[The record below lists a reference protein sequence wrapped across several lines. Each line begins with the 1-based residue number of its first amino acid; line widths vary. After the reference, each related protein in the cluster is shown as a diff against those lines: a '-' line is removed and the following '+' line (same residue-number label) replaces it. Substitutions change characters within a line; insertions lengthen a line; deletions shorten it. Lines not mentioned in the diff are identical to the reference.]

1 MKAIILAA
9 GKGERFGSITKT
21 LPKPLIQLGKMTLI
35 EHNILLL
42 KKYGFLDL
50 IINVSYLSSMIIDF
64 IGNGEK
70 YGINITY
77 SVENKGPL
85 ETGGGIHNALSF
97 LGNNPFLVIN
107 SDIYTN
113 CKLSSIEIEK
123 NDNGVLVMVENPAHN
138 LNGDFSC
145 SNGRVVSGDVNKM
158 TYAGISILNPIIF
171 ENFKLGKYKLIDVL
185 IKEISNNKI
194 SAFTHDGI
202 WCDVGDIEK
211 LENAKKLLP

>member
-42 KKYGFLDL
+42 KKHGFLEL

-97 LGNNPFLVIN
+97 LGDNPFLVIN

-113 CKLSSIEIEK
+113 CKLSSIKIDQ
-123 NDNGVLVMVENPAHN
+123 NDNGVLVMVENPTHN

-145 SNGRVVSGDVNKM
+145 SNGRVISGDANKM
-158 TYAGISILNPIIF
+158 TYAGISILNPNIF

-185 IKEISNNKI
+185 IKEINKNKI
-194 SAFTHDGI
+194 AAFTHDGI
-202 WCDVGDIEK
+202 WCVVGDIEK
-211 LENAKKLLP
+211 LENAKKLLS

>member
-50 IINVSYLSSMIIDF
+50 VINVSYLSSMIIDF

-70 YGINITY
+70 YGITITY
-77 SVENKGPL
+77 SFENKGPL

-97 LGNNPFLVIN
+97 LGDSPFLVIN
-107 SDIYTN
+107 SDIYTD
-113 CKLSSIEIEK
+113 CKLSVIKINQ
-123 NDNGVLVMVENPAHN
+123 NDHGVLVMVKNPIHN

-145 SNGRVVSGDVNKM
+145 SNGRVISGNENKM

-171 ENFKLGKYKLIDVL
+171 ENFKLGKYKLSDVL
-185 IKEISNNKI
+185 TKEINRNKI
-194 SAFTHDGI
+194 SAFIHDGI
-202 WCDVGDIEK
+202 WCDIGDIEK
-211 LENAKKLLP
+211 LENAKKLLL

>member
-9 GKGERFGSITKT
+9 GKGERFGSITRT

-50 IINVSYLSSMIIDF
+50 VINVSYLSSMIIDF
-64 IGNGEK
+64 IGNGDK

-97 LGNNPFLVIN
+97 LGGSPFLVIN

-113 CKLSSIEIEK
+113 CKLSSIKIDQ
-123 NDNGVLVMVENPAHN
+123 NDNGVLVMVENPTHN

-145 SNGRVVSGDVNKM
+145 SNGRVISGDANKM

-185 IKEISNNKI
+185 INEINKNKI

>member
-97 LGNNPFLVIN
+97 LGGNPFLVIN

-113 CKLSSIEIEK
+113 CKLSSIKIDQ
-123 NDNGVLVMVENPAHN
+123 NDNGVLVMVENPTHN

-145 SNGRVVSGDVNKM
+145 SNGRVISGDKNKM

-185 IKEISNNKI
+185 IKEINKNKI

>member
-42 KKYGFLDL
+42 KTYGFLDL
-50 IINVSYLSSMIIDF
+50 IINVSYLSVMIIDY

-70 YGINITY
+70 YGVNITY
-77 SVENKGPL
+77 SIESTGPL

-97 LGNNPFLVIN
+97 LGGDPFLVIN
-107 SDIYTN
+107 SDIYTD
-113 CKLSSIEIEK
+113 CKLSGIKINQ
-123 NDNGVLVMVENPAHN
+123 NDHGVLVMVKNPIHN

-145 SNGRVVSGDVNKM
+145 SNGRIIIGGTKKL
-158 TYAGISILNPIIF
+158 TYSGISILNPLIF
-171 ENFKLGKYKLIDVL
+171 ENLKLEKYKLIDVL
-185 IKEISNNKI
+185 VKEINRNKI
-194 SAFTHDGI
+194 SAFIHDGI

-211 LENAKKLLP
+211 LENAKKLLL

>member
-50 IINVSYLSSMIIDF
+50 IINVSYLSIMIIDY

-70 YGINITY
+70 YGVNITY
-77 SVENKGPL
+77 SIESAGPL

-97 LGNNPFLVIN
+97 LGSDPFLVIN
-107 SDIYTN
+107 SDIYTD
-113 CKLSSIEIEK
+113 CKLSSIKINQ
-123 NDNGVLVMVENPAHN
+123 NDRGVLVMVKNPIHN

-145 SNGRVVSGDVNKM
+145 SNGRIIIGGTKKL
-158 TYAGISILNPIIF
+158 TYSGISILNPVIF
-171 ENFKLGKYKLIDVL
+171 ENLKLKKYKLIDVL
-185 IKEISNNKI
+185 VKEINRNKI
-194 SAFTHDGI
+194 SAFIHDGI

-211 LENAKKLLP
+211 LENAKKLLL

>member
-70 YGINITY
+70 YGVNITY
-77 SVENKGPL
+77 SIESAGPL

-97 LGNNPFLVIN
+97 LGDNPFLVIN
-107 SDIYTN
+107 SDIYTD
-113 CKLSSIEIEK
+113 CKLSNIKIDQ
-123 NDNGVLVMVENPAHN
+123 NDHGVLVMVKNPTHN

-145 SNGRVVSGDVNKM
+145 SNGRVITGDIKKL
-158 TYAGISILNPIIF
+158 TYSGISVLNPIIF
-171 ENFKLGKYKLIDVL
+171 KNFKLEKYKLIDVL
-185 IKEISNNKI
+185 VKEVNNNKI
-194 SAFTHDGI
+194 SAFMHDGI
-202 WCDVGDIEK
+202 WCDVGDIKK
-211 LENAKKLLP
+211 LESAKKLLS

>member
-35 EHNILLL
+35 EHNIMLL

-50 IINVSYLSSMIIDF
+50 VINVSYLSSMIIDF
-64 IGNGEK
+64 IGNGDK

-97 LGNNPFLVIN
+97 LGGSPFLVIN

-113 CKLSSIEIEK
+113 CKLSSIKIDQ
-123 NDNGVLVMVENPAHN
+123 NDNGVLVMVDNPTHN

-145 SNGRVVSGDVNKM
+145 INGRVISGNENKM
-158 TYAGISILNPIIF
+158 TYAGISILDPIIF
-171 ENFKLGKYKLIDVL
+171 ENFKFGKYKLIDVL
-185 IKEISNNKI
+185 IKEINKNKI

-211 LENAKKLLP
+211 LENAKKLLF

>member
-42 KKYGFLDL
+42 KKHGFLEL

-97 LGNNPFLVIN
+97 LGDNPFLVIN

-113 CKLSSIEIEK
+113 CKLSSIKIDK
-123 NDNGVLVMVENPAHN
+123 NDNGVLVMVENPTHN

-145 SNGRVVSGDVNKM
+145 SNGRVISGDKNKM
-158 TYAGISILNPIIF
+158 TYAGIGILNPIIF

-185 IKEISNNKI
+185 IKEINKNKI

-211 LENAKKLLP
+211 LENAKELLP

>member
-50 IINVSYLSSMIIDF
+50 IINVSYLSVMIIDY

-70 YGINITY
+70 YGVNITY
-77 SVENKGPL
+77 SIESTGPL

-97 LGNNPFLVIN
+97 LGGDPFLVIN
-107 SDIYTN
+107 SDIYTD
-113 CKLSSIEIEK
+113 CKLSGIKINQ
-123 NDNGVLVMVENPAHN
+123 NDHGVLVMVKNPIHN

-145 SNGRVVSGDVNKM
+145 SNGRIIIGGTKKL
-158 TYAGISILNPIIF
+158 TYSGISILNPVIF
-171 ENFKLGKYKLIDVL
+171 ENLKLEKYKLIDVL
-185 IKEISNNKI
+185 VKEINRNKI
-194 SAFTHDGI
+194 SAFIHDGI

-211 LENAKKLLP
+211 LENAKKLLL